1 MMDSAK
7 LIYESDCVDEMV
19 LNSYGENTVAFQEL
33 NLLGEEHQELL
44 GITPEKV
51 VVNQTKGNNFLVEYT
66 GNLER
71 LIQDQNV
78 SLDEALDMIAEV
90 NDIPKERIYIV
101 ADESCIKK
109 INFVKAKESDINFLR
124 K

>member
-19 LNSYGENTVAFQEL
+19 LNSYGENTIAFQEL

>member
-51 VVNQTKGNNFLVEYT
+51 VINQTKGNNFLVEYT

>member
-19 LNSYGENTVAFQEL
+19 LNSYGENTIAFQEL

-101 ADESCIKK
+101 VDESCIKK

>member
-19 LNSYGENTVAFQEL
+19 LNSYGENTIAFQEL
-33 NLLGEEHQELL
+33 NILGEEHQELL

>member
-19 LNSYGENTVAFQEL
+19 LNSYGENTIAFQEL

-71 LIQDQNV
+71 LIHDQNV

>member
-1 MMDSAK
+1 MMDSVK

-19 LNSYGENTVAFQEL
+19 LNSYGENTIAFQEL

>member
-7 LIYESDCVDEMV
+7 LIYESDCVDEIV
-19 LNSYGENTVAFQEL
+19 LNSYGENTIAFQEL

>member
-71 LIQDQNV
+71 LVQDQNV

>member
-19 LNSYGENTVAFQEL
+19 LNSYGENTIAFQEL

-109 INFVKAKESDINFLR
+109 INFVKAKESNINFLR